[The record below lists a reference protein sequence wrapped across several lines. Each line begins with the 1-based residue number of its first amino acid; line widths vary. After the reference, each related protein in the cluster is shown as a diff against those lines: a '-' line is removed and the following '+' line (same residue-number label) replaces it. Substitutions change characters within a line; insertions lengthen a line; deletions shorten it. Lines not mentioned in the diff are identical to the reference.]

1 MNVQGQHNLCVV
13 YVERGDLSAAEKC
26 LQQAHRLAP
35 HEDYIVRHLGIVQNR
50 IAKLIAAQKA
60 KQQSQQVHKK
70 AETAAS
76 TSTDQQHL

>member
-13 YVERGDLSAAEKC
+13 HVERGDLSAAEKC

-50 IAKLIAAQKA
+50 IAKLIASQKA
-60 KQQSQQVHKK
+60 KEQHMMNK
-70 AETAAS
+70 AGKATSET
-76 TSTDQQHL
+76 DKQHL